1 MDTGTAGRRNK
12 YDVWDFYMSMLTLLD
27 KIRQLRGGEIDR
39 ETLNHWAEQ
48 EEESQELRLQTRPVR
63 GMLFK

>member
-1 MDTGTAGRRNK
+1 
-12 YDVWDFYMSMLTLLD
+12 MSMLTLLD

-48 EEESQELRLQTRPVR
+48 EEEPQELRLQTRPVR